1 MSASSTPAPVTPRPA
16 ATVVLVRE
24 TVAAGLEVLLMQ
36 RPLTMKFLPGYWAF
50 PGGAVE
56 GADAAAAAMARL
68 LRGPA
73 ARPPG
78 ADLAPAGLAPAGLT
92 QAGLTQAGAA
102 SVRLAP
108 VLTAVREVF
117 EETGVLLAAP
127 AAGGST
133 LPELAAWREQVRQDA
148 AALAA
153 LLEAY
158 DLYVDGDRLRYL
170 HRWVTSPT
178 RPIRF
183 DARFFV
189 AVLPPGQAITP
200 YAAELAAVSWHSPA
214 AALREFGA
222 GRLPMADA
230 TEDTLIK
237 LAAYDSIAALIDGL
251 PPASHLVRDD
261 LWTDPPALGVR

>member
-24 TVAAGLEVLLMQ
+24 AVAAGLEVLLVQ

-73 ARPPG
+73 ARPPQ
-78 ADLAPAGLAPAGLT
+78 ADPAPAGLVQVGAAPA
-92 QAGLTQAGAA
+92 
-102 SVRLAP
+102 RLAP

-117 EETGVLLAAP
+117 EETGLLLAAP

-133 LPELAAWREQVRQDA
+133 LPELAAWRERVRKDA

-153 LLEAY
+153 LLDAY

-189 AVLPPGQAITP
+189 AVLPPGQAIAP
-200 YAAELAAVSWHSPA
+200 YAAELAAVRWHSPA
-214 AALREFGA
+214 AALRAFGA

-251 PPASHLVRDD
+251 PPASHLVSDD
-261 LWTDPPALGVR
+261 LWTDPPAIGVR